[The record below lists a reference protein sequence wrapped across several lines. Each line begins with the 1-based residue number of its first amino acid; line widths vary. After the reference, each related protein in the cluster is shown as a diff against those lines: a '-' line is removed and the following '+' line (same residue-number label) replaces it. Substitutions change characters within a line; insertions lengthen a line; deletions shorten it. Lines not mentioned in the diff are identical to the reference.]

1 MVMINAE
8 INELKKKPVCFYFLF
23 TEKLNCSAKKT
34 LHKLNKHLNFR
45 KILHHFLLYNVRHG
59 HLTASLDAF
68 LLLQCW
74 CGHIFYDA
82 LQKSN
87 D

>member
-1 MVMINAE
+1 MINAK
-8 INELKKKPVCFYFLF
+8 INELNKKPVCFYFLF
-23 TEKLNCSAKKT
+23 TEKLNCSAKKP
-34 LHKLNKHLNFR
+34 LHKQQQKHLNFR
-45 KILHHFLLYNVRHG
+45 KILHPFLLYNVCYD

-82 LQKSN
+82 LQMLYKL
-87 D
+87 